1 MTFAST
7 FRVLLARWYITIPGL
22 LLSLALAGLT
32 FLAVPPQYSSN
43 AVAVLVQPKLHGK
56 DPTTNPFLTFDSSL
70 STTALIIVQ
79 ALDTPETAASIG
91 LSPGGDSYTVK
102 DVGTID
108 VGDQVVQPFI
118 YIKSQASTEQ
128 AAVDIVNNVLDLA
141 SQDLLGRQKDNKVLP
156 QNLIKLN
163 DVVGTSPPKPVLG
176 IALAAAGGALLLV
189 LLATTLLA
197 FRADKAAA
205 KRRAQ
210 AASDA
215 IAAAPDALTPDALT
229 PDAVTAA
236 AVTAAARTPDAAA
249 VAAAAVASAAV
260 TSDAVTAAAVAP
272 RVEQEAA
279 VSPRVEQEA
288 AEKPEEEVPQKVAAA
303 ARPKSTATRRPPK
316 GRSDSTVRAGD
327 SFPSAKAPLA
337 KSGTNGSGRP

>member
-1 MTFAST
+1 
-7 FRVLLARWYITIPGL
+7 
-22 LLSLALAGLT
+22 
-32 FLAVPPQYSSN
+32 
-43 AVAVLVQPKLHGK
+43 VLVQPKLHGK

-141 SQDLLGRQKDNKVLP
+141 SQDLLDRQKDNKVLP

-210 AASDA
+210 AA
-215 IAAAPDALTPDALT
+215 AAPDALTPDALT

-236 AVTAAARTPDAAA
+236 AVTAAARTPDAAT

-260 TSDAVTAAAVAP
+260 TSDAVTADT
-272 RVEQEAA
+272 

-288 AEKPEEEVPQKVAAA
+288 AEKPEEEVPQKVTAA

-316 GRSDSTVRAGD
+316 GRSDSTVRTGD

>member
-1 MTFAST
+1 MTFGST

-32 FLAVPPQYSSN
+32 FVAVPPQYSSN

-141 SQDLLGRQKDNKVLP
+141 SQDLLGRQKENKVLP

-163 DVVGTSPPKPVLG
+163 DVVGTSPAKPVLG

-197 FRADKAAA
+197 FRADRAAA
-205 KRRAQ
+205 ARRAS
-210 AASDA
+210 AAEA
-215 IAAAPDALTPDALT
+215 AAAPDALTPDAVT
-229 PDAVTAA
+229 PDAVPADARATDAVPSG
-236 AVTAAARTPDAAA
+236 AVT
-249 VAAAAVASAAV
+249 
-260 TSDAVTAAAVAP
+260 P

-279 VSPRVEQEA
+279 G
-288 AEKPEEEVPQKVAAA
+288 KPEEAAPPKVAAA
-303 ARPKSTATRRPPK
+303 ARPKATATRRPPK

>member
-141 SQDLLGRQKDNKVLP
+141 SQDLLDRQKDNKVLP

-229 PDAVTAA
+229 PDALTPDAVTAA

-249 VAAAAVASAAV
+249 VAAAAVASAAITSAAV
-260 TSDAVTAAAVAP
+260 TSDAVTA
-272 RVEQEAA
+272 AA

>member
-1 MTFAST
+1 M
-7 FRVLLARWYITIPGL
+7 
-22 LLSLALAGLT
+22 
-32 FLAVPPQYSSN
+32 AVPPQYSSN

-163 DVVGTSPPKPVLG
+163 DVVGTSPAKPVLG

-197 FRADKAAA
+197 FRADRAAA
-205 KRRAQ
+205 ARRAS
-210 AASDA
+210 AAEA
-215 IAAAPDALTPDALT
+215 GAAPDALTAAAVTPHAVT
-229 PDAVTAA
+229 PDAVPADARATD
-236 AVTAAARTPDAAA
+236 AVP
-249 VAAAAVASAAV
+249 
-260 TSDAVTAAAVAP
+260 SDAVTA

-279 VSPRVEQEA
+279 GKPAEEA
-288 AEKPEEEVPQKVAAA
+288 PPKVAAA
-303 ARPKSTATRRPPK
+303 ARPKATATRRPPK

>member
-141 SQDLLGRQKDNKVLP
+141 SQDLLDRQKDNKVLP

-210 AASDA
+210 AAS
-215 IAAAPDALTPDALT
+215 ITAAAPDALTPDALT
-229 PDAVTAA
+229 PDALTPDAVTAG

-249 VAAAAVASAAV
+249 VAAAAVASAAITSDAV
-260 TSDAVTAAAVAP
+260 TSDAVTADT
-272 RVEQEAA
+272 

-288 AEKPEEEVPQKVAAA
+288 AEKPEEEVPQKVTAA

-316 GRSDSTVRAGD
+316 GRSDSTVLAGD

>member
-141 SQDLLGRQKDNKVLP
+141 SQDLLDRQKDNKVLP

-205 KRRAQ
+205 RRRAQ

-215 IAAAPDALTPDALT
+215 ITAAAPDALTPDALTPDALT

-236 AVTAAARTPDAAA
+236 ARTPDAAA
-249 VAAAAVASAAV
+249 VVAAAVASAAV
-260 TSDAVTAAAVAP
+260 TSDAVTADAVTAD
-272 RVEQEAA
+272 A

-288 AEKPEEEVPQKVAAA
+288 AEKPEEEVPQKVTAA

>member
-1 MTFAST
+1 MTFGST

-141 SQDLLGRQKDNKVLP
+141 SQDLLDRQKDNKVLP

-215 IAAAPDALTPDALT
+215 IAAAAPDALTPDALT
-229 PDAVTAA
+229 PD

-260 TSDAVTAAAVAP
+260 TSDAVTAD
-272 RVEQEAA
+272 A

-288 AEKPEEEVPQKVAAA
+288 AEKPEEEAPQKVAAA

>member
-141 SQDLLGRQKDNKVLP
+141 SQDLLDRQKDNKVLP

-215 IAAAPDALTPDALT
+215 ITAAAPDALTPDALT

-260 TSDAVTAAAVAP
+260 TSDAVTADAVTADT
-272 RVEQEAA
+272 

-288 AEKPEEEVPQKVAAA
+288 AEKPEEEVPQKVTAA

>member
-1 MTFAST
+1 MTFGST

-32 FLAVPPQYSSN
+32 FVAVPPQYSSN

-141 SQDLLGRQKDNKVLP
+141 SQDLLGRQKENKVLP

-163 DVVGTSPPKPVLG
+163 DVVGTSPAKPVLG

-197 FRADKAAA
+197 FRADRAAA
-205 KRRAQ
+205 ARRAS
-210 AASDA
+210 AAEA
-215 IAAAPDALTPDALT
+215 AAAPDALTAAAVTPHAVT
-229 PDAVTAA
+229 PDAVPADARAA
-236 AVTAAARTPDAAA
+236 DAVPSGAVT
-249 VAAAAVASAAV
+249 
-260 TSDAVTAAAVAP
+260 P

-279 VSPRVEQEA
+279 G
-288 AEKPEEEVPQKVAAA
+288 KPEEAAPPKVAAA
-303 ARPKSTATRRPPK
+303 ARPKATATRRPPK

>member
-141 SQDLLGRQKDNKVLP
+141 SQDLLDRQKDNKVLP

-205 KRRAQ
+205 RRRAQ
-210 AASDA
+210 A
-215 IAAAPDALTPDALT
+215 AAAPDALTPDALT

-236 AVTAAARTPDAAA
+236 ARTPDAAAVVAAA
-249 VAAAAVASAAV
+249 VAAAAVTSAAV
-260 TSDAVTAAAVAP
+260 TAD
-272 RVEQEAA
+272 A

-288 AEKPEEEVPQKVAAA
+288 AEKPEEEVPQKVTAA

>member
-1 MTFAST
+1 
-7 FRVLLARWYITIPGL
+7 
-22 LLSLALAGLT
+22 
-32 FLAVPPQYSSN
+32 
-43 AVAVLVQPKLHGK
+43 VLVQPKLHGK

-163 DVVGTSPPKPVLG
+163 DVVGTSPAKPVLG

-205 KRRAQ
+205 KRRA
-210 AASDA
+210 ARETS
-215 IAAAPDALTPDALT
+215 
-229 PDAVTAA
+229 A
-236 AVTAAARTPDAAA
+236 AVTSAA
-249 VAAAAVASAAV
+249 VTSAAVTSAAVTSAAVTSAAV
-260 TSDAVTAAAVAP
+260 TSDAVTPDTSDTVTP
-272 RVEQEAA
+272 DVESTYDA

-288 AEKPEEEVPQKVAAA
+288 AGKPEEEVPQKVAAA
-303 ARPKSTATRRPPK
+303 ARPKATATRRPPK
-316 GRSDSTVRAGD
+316 GRSDKTVRAGD
-327 SFPSAKAPLA
+327 SFPSALA

>member
-1 MTFAST
+1 MTFGST

-32 FLAVPPQYSSN
+32 FVAVPPQYSSN

-163 DVVGTSPPKPVLG
+163 DVVGTSPAKPVLG

-197 FRADKAAA
+197 FRADRAAA
-205 KRRAQ
+205 ARRAS
-210 AASDA
+210 AAEA
-215 IAAAPDALTPDALT
+215 AAAPDALTPDAVT
-229 PDAVTAA
+229 PDAVPADARATDAVPSG
-236 AVTAAARTPDAAA
+236 AVT
-249 VAAAAVASAAV
+249 
-260 TSDAVTAAAVAP
+260 P

-279 VSPRVEQEA
+279 G
-288 AEKPEEEVPQKVAAA
+288 KPEEAAPPKVAAA
-303 ARPKSTATRRPPK
+303 ARPKATATRRPPK

>member
-141 SQDLLGRQKDNKVLP
+141 SQDLLDRQKDNKVLP

-205 KRRAQ
+205 KRRAR

-215 IAAAPDALTPDALT
+215 IAAAAPDALTPDALT

-236 AVTAAARTPDAAA
+236 AVTAAARIPDAAA

-260 TSDAVTAAAVAP
+260 TSDAVTADT
-272 RVEQEAA
+272 

-288 AEKPEEEVPQKVAAA
+288 AEKPEEEVPQKVTAA

-316 GRSDSTVRAGD
+316 GRSDSTVRASD

>member
-141 SQDLLGRQKDNKVLP
+141 SQDLLDRQKDNKVLP

-210 AASDA
+210 AA
-215 IAAAPDALTPDALT
+215 AAAPDALTPDALT

-260 TSDAVTAAAVAP
+260 TSDAVTADAVTADT
-272 RVEQEAA
+272 

-288 AEKPEEEVPQKVAAA
+288 AEKPEEEVPQKVTAA

>member
-141 SQDLLGRQKDNKVLP
+141 SQDLLDRQKDNKVLP

-210 AASDA
+210 AA
-215 IAAAPDALTPDALT
+215 
-229 PDAVTAA
+229 
-236 AVTAAARTPDAAA
+236 
-249 VAAAAVASAAV
+249 
-260 TSDAVTAAAVAP
+260 
-272 RVEQEAA
+272 
-279 VSPRVEQEA
+279 
-288 AEKPEEEVPQKVAAA
+288 
-303 ARPKSTATRRPPK
+303 
-316 GRSDSTVRAGD
+316 
-327 SFPSAKAPLA
+327 
-337 KSGTNGSGRP
+337 

>member
-1 MTFAST
+1 MTFGST

-32 FLAVPPQYSSN
+32 FVAVPPQYSSN

-163 DVVGTSPPKPVLG
+163 DVVGTSPAKPVLG

-197 FRADKAAA
+197 FRADRAAA
-205 KRRAQ
+205 ARRAS
-210 AASDA
+210 AAEA
-215 IAAAPDALTPDALT
+215 AAAPDALTAAAVTPHAVT
-229 PDAVTAA
+229 PDAVPADARATD
-236 AVTAAARTPDAAA
+236 AVP
-249 VAAAAVASAAV
+249 
-260 TSDAVTAAAVAP
+260 SDAVTA

-279 VSPRVEQEA
+279 GKPAEEA
-288 AEKPEEEVPQKVAAA
+288 PPKVAAA
-303 ARPKSTATRRPPK
+303 ARPKATATRRPPK

>member
-141 SQDLLGRQKDNKVLP
+141 SQDLLDRQKDNKVLP

-249 VAAAAVASAAV
+249 AAVAVAVASAAITSAAV
-260 TSDAVTAAAVAP
+260 TSDAVTA
-272 RVEQEAA
+272 AA

>member
-1 MTFAST
+1 MTFGST

-32 FLAVPPQYSSN
+32 FVAVPPQYSSN

-141 SQDLLGRQKDNKVLP
+141 SQDLLGRQKENKVLP

-163 DVVGTSPPKPVLG
+163 DVVGTSPAKPVLG

-197 FRADKAAA
+197 FRADRAAA
-205 KRRAQ
+205 ARRAS
-210 AASDA
+210 AAEA
-215 IAAAPDALTPDALT
+215 AAAPDALTPDAVT
-229 PDAVTAA
+229 PDAVPADARAA
-236 AVTAAARTPDAAA
+236 DAVPSGAVT
-249 VAAAAVASAAV
+249 
-260 TSDAVTAAAVAP
+260 P

-279 VSPRVEQEA
+279 G
-288 AEKPEEEVPQKVAAA
+288 KPEEAAPPKVAAA
-303 ARPKSTATRRPPK
+303 ARPKATATRRPPK

>member
-1 MTFAST
+1 MTFGST
-7 FRVLLARWYITIPGL
+7 FRVLLARWYITVPGL

-141 SQDLLGRQKDNKVLP
+141 SQDLLDRQKDNKVLP

-215 IAAAPDALTPDALT
+215 IAAAAPDALTPDALT
-229 PDAVTAA
+229 PD

-260 TSDAVTAAAVAP
+260 TSDAVTAD
-272 RVEQEAA
+272 A

-288 AEKPEEEVPQKVAAA
+288 AEKPEEEAPQKVAAA

>member
-1 MTFAST
+1 MTFGST

-32 FLAVPPQYSSN
+32 FLAVPPQFSSN

-163 DVVGTSPPKPVLG
+163 DVVGTSPAKPVLG

-205 KRRAQ
+205 KRRA
-210 AASDA
+210 ARETS
-215 IAAAPDALTPDALT
+215 
-229 PDAVTAA
+229 A
-236 AVTAAARTPDAAA
+236 AVTSAA
-249 VAAAAVASAAV
+249 VTSAAVTSAAVTSAAVTSAAV
-260 TSDAVTAAAVAP
+260 TSDAVTSDAVTP
-272 RVEQEAA
+272 DTSDTVTPDVESTYDA

-288 AEKPEEEVPQKVAAA
+288 AGKPEEEVPQKVAAA
-303 ARPKSTATRRPPK
+303 ARPKATATRRPPK
-316 GRSDSTVRAGD
+316 GRSDKTVRAGD
-327 SFPSAKAPLA
+327 SFPSALA

>member
-141 SQDLLGRQKDNKVLP
+141 SQDLLDRQKDNKVLP

-205 KRRAQ
+205 KRRA
-210 AASDA
+210 ARETS
-215 IAAAPDALTPDALT
+215 
-229 PDAVTAA
+229 A
-236 AVTAAARTPDAAA
+236 AVT
-249 VAAAAVASAAV
+249 SAAV
-260 TSDAVTAAAVAP
+260 TSDAVTSDAVTP
-272 RVEQEAA
+272 DTSDTVTPDVESTYDA

-288 AEKPEEEVPQKVAAA
+288 AGKPEEEVPQKVAAA
-303 ARPKSTATRRPPK
+303 ARPKATATRRPPK
-316 GRSDSTVRAGD
+316 GRSDKTVRAGD
-327 SFPSAKAPLA
+327 SFPSALA

>member
-141 SQDLLGRQKDNKVLP
+141 SQDLLDRQKDNKVLP

-210 AASDA
+210 AAS
-215 IAAAPDALTPDALT
+215 ITAAPDALTPDALTPDAVT

-260 TSDAVTAAAVAP
+260 TSDAVTADAVTADT
-272 RVEQEAA
+272 

-288 AEKPEEEVPQKVAAA
+288 AEKPEEEVPQKVTAA

>member
-141 SQDLLGRQKDNKVLP
+141 SQDLLDRQKDNKVLP

-215 IAAAPDALTPDALT
+215 ITAAAPDALTPDAVT

-236 AVTAAARTPDAAA
+236 AVTAARTPDAAA

-260 TSDAVTAAAVAP
+260 TSDAVTADT
-272 RVEQEAA
+272 

-288 AEKPEEEVPQKVAAA
+288 AEKPEEEVPQKVTAA

>member
-1 MTFAST
+1 MTFGST

-32 FLAVPPQYSSN
+32 FLAVPPQFSSN

-163 DVVGTSPPKPVLG
+163 DVVGTSPAKPVLG

-205 KRRAQ
+205 ARRAR
-210 AASDA
+210 AAE
-215 IAAAPDALTPDALT
+215 AAAAAALT
-229 PDAVTAA
+229 PDAVAPNALTPN
-236 AVTAAARTPDAAA
+236 AVTF
-249 VAAAAVASAAV
+249 
-260 TSDAVTAAAVAP
+260 
-272 RVEQEAA
+272 EA
-279 VSPRVEQEA
+279 VSPRVEHEA
-288 AEKPEEEVPQKVAAA
+288 AGKPEEEVPQIVAAA
-303 ARPKSTATRRPPK
+303 ARPKATATRRPPK

-327 SFPSAKAPLA
+327 SFPSAQAPLA

>member
-141 SQDLLGRQKDNKVLP
+141 SQDLLDRQKDNKVLP

-210 AASDA
+210 AAS
-215 IAAAPDALTPDALT
+215 ITAAAPDALTPDALT

-236 AVTAAARTPDAAA
+236 AVTAAARIPDAAA

-260 TSDAVTAAAVAP
+260 TSDAVTADT
-272 RVEQEAA
+272 

-288 AEKPEEEVPQKVAAA
+288 AGKPEEEVPQKVTAA
-303 ARPKSTATRRPPK
+303 ARPKATATRRPPK

>member
-141 SQDLLGRQKDNKVLP
+141 SQDLLDRQKDNKVLP

-236 AVTAAARTPDAAA
+236 AVTAAARTPDA
-249 VAAAAVASAAV
+249 VASAAV
-260 TSDAVTAAAVAP
+260 TSDAVTAAAVSP

-288 AEKPEEEVPQKVAAA
+288 TGKPEEEVPQKVAAA
-303 ARPKSTATRRPPK
+303 ARP
-316 GRSDSTVRAGD
+316 
-327 SFPSAKAPLA
+327 
-337 KSGTNGSGRP
+337 

>member
-128 AAVDIVNNVLDLA
+128 AAVDIVTNVLDLA
-141 SQDLLGRQKDNKVLP
+141 SQDLLDRQKDNKVLP

-210 AASDA
+210 AA
-215 IAAAPDALTPDALT
+215 AAPDAFTPDALT

-236 AVTAAARTPDAAA
+236 ARTPDAAAVVAAA
-249 VAAAAVASAAV
+249 VAAAAVTSAAV
-260 TSDAVTAAAVAP
+260 TAD
-272 RVEQEAA
+272 A

-288 AEKPEEEVPQKVAAA
+288 AEKP
-303 ARPKSTATRRPPK
+303 
-316 GRSDSTVRAGD
+316 
-327 SFPSAKAPLA
+327 
-337 KSGTNGSGRP
+337 

>member
-141 SQDLLGRQKDNKVLP
+141 SQDLLDRQKDNKVLP

-215 IAAAPDALTPDALT
+215 ITAAAPDALTPDSLT
-229 PDAVTAA
+229 PD

-260 TSDAVTAAAVAP
+260 TSAAVTADAVA
-272 RVEQEAA
+272 
-279 VSPRVEQEA
+279 PRVEQEA
-288 AEKPEEEVPQKVAAA
+288 AEKPEEEVPQKVTAA

-316 GRSDSTVRAGD
+316 GRSDSTVRSGD

>member
-1 MTFAST
+1 
-7 FRVLLARWYITIPGL
+7 V
-22 LLSLALAGLT
+22 
-32 FLAVPPQYSSN
+32 AVPPQYSSN

-163 DVVGTSPPKPVLG
+163 DVVGTSPAKPVLG

-197 FRADKAAA
+197 FRADRAAA
-205 KRRAQ
+205 ARRVS
-210 AASDA
+210 AAEA
-215 IAAAPDALTPDALT
+215 AAAPDALTAAAVT
-229 PDAVTAA
+229 PDAVP
-236 AVTAAARTPDAAA
+236 VTPDAVPADARDTDA
-249 VAAAAVASAAV
+249 VPA
-260 TSDAVTAAAVAP
+260 DAVTADV
-272 RVEQEAA
+272 

-288 AEKPEEEVPQKVAAA
+288 AGRPEEEVPPKVAAA
-303 ARPKSTATRRPPK
+303 SRPKATATRRPPK

>member
-141 SQDLLGRQKDNKVLP
+141 SQDLLDRQKDNKVLP

-210 AASDA
+210 AAS
-215 IAAAPDALTPDALT
+215 ITAAPDALTPDAVTPDAVT

-260 TSDAVTAAAVAP
+260 TSDAVTADAVTADT
-272 RVEQEAA
+272 

-288 AEKPEEEVPQKVAAA
+288 AEKPEEEVPQKVTAA

>member
-1 MTFAST
+1 
-7 FRVLLARWYITIPGL
+7 
-22 LLSLALAGLT
+22 
-32 FLAVPPQYSSN
+32 
-43 AVAVLVQPKLHGK
+43 
-56 DPTTNPFLTFDSSL
+56 
-70 STTALIIVQ
+70 
-79 ALDTPETAASIG
+79 
-91 LSPGGDSYTVK
+91 
-102 DVGTID
+102 
-108 VGDQVVQPFI
+108 
-118 YIKSQASTEQ
+118 
-128 AAVDIVNNVLDLA
+128 
-141 SQDLLGRQKDNKVLP
+141 
-156 QNLIKLN
+156 
-163 DVVGTSPPKPVLG
+163 
-176 IALAAAGGALLLV
+176 LLLV

-215 IAAAPDALTPDALT
+215 ITAAAPDALTPDALT

-236 AVTAAARTPDAAA
+236 AVTAAARIPDAAA

-260 TSDAVTAAAVAP
+260 TSDAVTADT
-272 RVEQEAA
+272 

-288 AEKPEEEVPQKVAAA
+288 AEKPEEEVPQKVTAA

>member
-141 SQDLLGRQKDNKVLP
+141 SQDLLDRQKDNKVLP

-210 AASDA
+210 AAS
-215 IAAAPDALTPDALT
+215 ITAAPDALTPDALTPDAVT

-249 VAAAAVASAAV
+249 VAAAVASAAV
-260 TSDAVTAAAVAP
+260 TSDAVTADAVTAD
-272 RVEQEAA
+272 A

-288 AEKPEEEVPQKVAAA
+288 AEKPEEEVPQKVTAA
-303 ARPKSTATRRPPK
+303 ARPKATATRRPPK